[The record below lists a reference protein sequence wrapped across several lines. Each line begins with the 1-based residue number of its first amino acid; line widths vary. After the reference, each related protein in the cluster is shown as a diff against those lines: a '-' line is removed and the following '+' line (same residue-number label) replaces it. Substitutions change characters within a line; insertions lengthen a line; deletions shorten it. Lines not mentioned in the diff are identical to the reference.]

1 MSKNTP
7 RRNSGKRS
15 NDRGSASFRWLLPVA
30 AVSAFVGF
38 IVYLDSV
45 DPDSVSEQPE
55 ATAPDPTPESESRK
69 EKRERDFRFYDMLP
83 ESEVVTPD
91 IEAYEPGPGMAD
103 RNLEYI
109 LQVGSFRSHDDAER
123 QRAEVGF
130 QGLRAYIN
138 EVSTNEGAIWY
149 RVMVGPFDSRSDMN
163 RAVDRLVAI
172 NIQPL
177 VRQRSTEKSD
187 E

>member
-1 MSKNTP
+1 MSKKAS
-7 RRNSGKRS
+7 RKS
-15 NDRGSASFRWLLPVA
+15 NANAKTKGGASYGWLVPVA

-45 DPDSVSEQPE
+45 DPDSASDQAGPSAPE
-55 ATAPDPTPESESRK
+55 TAPEPDTGDDEG
-69 EKRERDFRFYDMLP
+69 ERSFQFYDMLP
-83 ESEVVTPD
+83 ESQVVTPD
-91 IEAYEPGPGMAD
+91 VEAYEPGPGMAE

-109 LQVGSFRSHDDAER
+109 LQVGSFRSESDAER

-130 QGLRAYIN
+130 QGLQAYVN
-138 EVSTNEGAIWY
+138 EVGTSEGSTWY

-177 VRQRSTEKSD
+177 VRERTTESS
-187 E
+187 EE